1 MYSPP
6 EKRLITIQIGRGL
19 AALLVLLGHSAAYLT
34 SACPFRIFHNNVWS
48 GVVFFFI
55 LSGFIILY
63 SKQTYI
69 NNPSKLTTYLRERI
83 LRIYPIYWVYFI
95 ITILVGYLCLHYIGS
110 TFIDASKLNLM
121 DIVKCFF
128 LYPYVVYPYDFTIN
142 STLIGPAWTLSYEL
156 LFYASFVF
164 LILNRKVALAVY
176 ISWFIGILL
185 VFTRLIDPS
194 MFLIRF
200 ILNPEILEFVMGM
213 ILAYIVIHFRHK
225 VVRYYKIIFGLGF
238 VMFIAH
244 FNFNGSLI
252 ISRLFGNN
260 TILSWG
266 IPFSMIILGAALWE
280 IQSIGFKPGRKII
293 SFGVLLGD
301 ASYSIYLTHY
311 FVVMFLYSYFWN
323 SIHISPTYEK
333 ASFIMI
339 STITVLLGVMCHL
352 WIEKPLN
359 AKMRLIWIINKD
371 ICKTQEKVSPPQIR
385 ESKKKKRL

>member
-1 MYSPP
+1 MQSPHGN
-6 EKRLITIQIGRGL
+6 KIITIQIGRGL

-34 SACPFRIFHNNVWS
+34 LACPFRIFHNNVWS

-55 LSGFIILY
+55 LSGFIILF

-83 LRIYPIYWVYFI
+83 LRIYPIYWVYFVT
-95 ITILVGYLCLHYIGS
+95 TILVGYFCLYYIGS
-110 TFIDASKLNLM
+110 TFIDASKLNPL
-121 DIVKCFF
+121 DILKCFF

-164 LILNRKVALAVY
+164 FILNRKIALGVY
-176 ISWFIGILL
+176 ICWFIGIVLF
-185 VFTRLIDPS
+185 FTRLIDPS

-200 ILNPEILEFVMGM
+200 ILNPEILEFFMGM
-213 ILAYIVIHFRHK
+213 ILAYTVIHFQYK
-225 VVRYYKIIFGLGF
+225 ITRYHKIIFGLGF

-244 FNFNGSLI
+244 FNSFGSLI
-252 ISRLFGNN
+252 ISRLFGSN
-260 TILSWG
+260 TIFSWG

-293 SFGVLLGD
+293 SIGILLGD

-311 FVVMFLYSYFWN
+311 FVLMFIYSYFWN
-323 SIHISPTYEK
+323 WIHISPTYEK
-333 ASFIMI
+333 AFFIMI

-359 AKMRLIWIINKD
+359 TKLRLIWIINRGTSR
-371 ICKTQEKVSPPQIR
+371 TQEKVSPPR
-385 ESKKKKRL
+385 KKQGSRSF